1 MSSEQVSYAWQD
13 VETTSVSTGD
23 VLRVKQDAYFGAAGS
38 THNGRIVKVLDVK
51 DGDVHVTSIDLR
63 LPYIANA
70 RHAAYRLE
78 KKVICDL

>member
-1 MSSEQVSYAWQD
+1 VSYAWKD
-13 VETTSVSTGD
+13 VEPSSALIGE

-38 THNGRIVKVLDVK
+38 AHNGRIVKVLDVK

-78 KKVICDL
+78 KKVVCNI